1 MRNISEQ
8 MIIQIRQEMSEVLKL
23 AEDKAARMYDHT
35 GRPVNE
41 ATRQELHNQ
50 TLRTL
55 QWVLYEAKRL
65 NGKDSV

>member
-55 QWVLYEAKRL
+55 QWVLDEAKRL